1 MPPKTFYH
9 INPEAFI
16 FRAKFKESKND
27 KEWVAPPEEKVR
39 QWILYELIRTYGYL
53 INAIKI
59 KQRITVGT
67 RRHFADIVIFK
78 DDRPFIVIE
87 CKRRKFNKIE
97 QGVDQAIS
105 YAASKQ
111 IMAECAVFSNG
122 RQWIVK
128 RLINNEWVTI
138 LDIPKLIDDEYQNQL
153 EPFIIEL
160 HDILPCLYWIDKP
173 VPANEAKDFFSC
185 LDEVFYGHS
194 LFNSGL
200 NKNLKFTT
208 DLVLRILSD
217 FKAHENYIHE
227 KINGALSQI
236 NQFRESIGEKDIH
249 IFDESKSRIRELV
262 LDCMFDFRNMANNTR
277 GIGNTDIKLIRFNL
291 ALLEYY
297 LAHFQQKKYVDLPP
311 TLVAEFGTLF
321 KYLINK
327 NLGFGLQDPLLA
339 ENNTELHSIY
349 EQAWEKFK
357 KERE

>member
-1 MPPKTFYH
+1 MPLKPFYE

-16 FRAKFKESKND
+16 FRAKLKESENE

-39 QWILYELIRTYGYL
+39 QWVLYELIRTYGYF
-53 INAIKI
+53 INDIKI
-59 KQRITVGT
+59 EQPVTVGT
-67 RRHFADIVIFK
+67 RRHYADIVIFK

-87 CKRRKFNKIE
+87 CKRRKFNKID

-111 IMAECAVFSNG
+111 MMAEYAVFSNG
-122 RQWIVK
+122 RQWIVN
-128 RLINNEWVTI
+128 RSVNNEWTTI
-138 LDIPKLIDDEYQNQL
+138 PDIPKILNGQYQNKL

-160 HDILPCLYWIDKP
+160 QDLLPSLYWIDKP

-185 LDEVFYGHS
+185 LDEIFYGHS
-194 LFNSGL
+194 LFNSDL
-200 NKNLKFTT
+200 SKSLKFTT

-217 FKAHENYIHE
+217 FKAHEDYVHG
-227 KINGALSQI
+227 KIRGALSQI

-249 IFDESKSRIRELV
+249 IFDESKSTIRELV
-262 LDCMFDFRNMANNTR
+262 IDCLFNFRNMASNTR
-277 GIGNTDIKLIRFNL
+277 GIGNADIKLIRFNL

-311 TLVAEFGTLF
+311 ALLAEFGTLI

-327 NLGFGLQDPLLA
+327 NLGFDLQDPLLA
-339 ENNTELHSIY
+339 ENNTELRTIY
-349 EQAWEKFK
+349 EQAWRKFK
-357 KERE
+357 KEKA